1 MAERAG
7 VRVDDKTM
15 RAITAAMENT
25 RLQILFLLGEH
36 GSMYVGDIAA
46 HFSISRPA
54 ISHHLKILKDT
65 DLVKSVRKGQEI
77 YYQVNTG
84 HLALILR
91 TIADTMQRCCP
102 Q

>member
-7 VRVDDKTM
+7 VRVEEKTM
-15 RAITAAMENT
+15 RAINAAMENT
-25 RLQILFLLGEH
+25 RLQILFLLGER

-54 ISHHLKILKDT
+54 ISHHLKILKSS

-77 YYQVNTG
+77 FYQVNRS
-84 HLALILR
+84 HLAFILR
-91 TIADTMQRCCP
+91 TIADAMQRCCS
-102 Q
+102 